1 MSTSFLE
8 VIAADQSNQHLAD
21 RQAAI
26 AAERRIAG
34 TLGKFITA
42 SSSKDEV
49 CARLSL
55 VDDEILT
62 IVSRA
67 CEEYGSS
74 AHEAINEAIRLT
86 AVSRFDTNTV
96 KTASIHESRRPKMCP
111 FHKDVVDISLTS
123 EDPRAGFDSMAQH
136 WGGPRHC
143 EGDGYEGSKCN
154 FKPQMATQTYWD
166 EKAEKAEERKRD
178 RAEQAELEQDQD
190 FVTEDVEAEEFD
202 TTSEDF
208 DEQVEQDINS
218 LTDDGISDDN
228 VVEVDFGGGDESVVE
243 EPMEVAAKKQGGAH
257 KQADLM
263 GFDDEEDDRTRKPCP
278 ACDKKGEVN
287 GKICQRCD
295 GDGEL
300 WLKPDKAASTK
311 TADFDQNKFNLDELI
326 DQIDE
331 HLATDIGDE
340 ERERYQKHLDALM
353 KLKKESSL
361 RVADKGNT
369 DLDGPSPKMDKKKWS
384 PQNVTEIK
392 ADDEDGPHPTERK
405 DIIDSQRPTNGGD
418 RFNPGTL
425 SEIGEGVTERQDI
438 TKDTN
443 PSDQGAHTKTWSGG
457 GQSAVTSAKADDVYK
472 NPLKELLESDYDGFI
487 PQEVVQSAIAS
498 YKQ

>member
-8 VIAADQSNQHLAD
+8 VIAADQSNQRLAD
-21 RQAAI
+21 RQAAV
-26 AAERRIAG
+26 AAKHRVAS
-34 TLGKFITA
+34 TLGRFITE

-67 CEEYGSS
+67 CEEYGSD

-86 AVSRFDTNTV
+86 AVSRFNTNT
-96 KTASIHESRRPKMCP
+96 KTASVHESRRPKMCP

-143 EGDGYEGSKCN
+143 EGDGYEGNKCN
-154 FKPQMATQTYWD
+154 FKPQMATQSYWN

-178 RAEQAELEQDQD
+178 RAEQVELEQSQD

-202 TTSEDF
+202 TTLEDF
-208 DEQVEQDINS
+208 DDQVEQDMDS
-218 LTDDGISDDN
+218 LTDDGISDN

-243 EPMEVAAKKQGGAH
+243 EPMEVAA
-257 KQADLM
+257 
-263 GFDDEEDDRTRKPCP
+263 
-278 ACDKKGEVN
+278 
-287 GKICQRCD
+287 
-295 GDGEL
+295 
-300 WLKPDKAASTK
+300 STK
-311 TADFDQNKFNLDELI
+311 
-326 DQIDE
+326 
-331 HLATDIGDE
+331 
-340 ERERYQKHLDALM
+340 
-353 KLKKESSL
+353 
-361 RVADKGNT
+361 VADEGNT
-369 DLDGPSPKMDKKKWS
+369 DLGEPLPKMDKSKWT
-384 PQNVTEIK
+384 PKNVTEIK
-392 ADDEDGPHPTERK
+392 TDDENGPHPTKHK
-405 DIIDSQRPTNGGD
+405 DIIGADLPNNGGD
-418 RFNPGTL
+418 RFNPGAL
-425 SEIGEGVTERQDI
+425 SEIGENVTERQDV